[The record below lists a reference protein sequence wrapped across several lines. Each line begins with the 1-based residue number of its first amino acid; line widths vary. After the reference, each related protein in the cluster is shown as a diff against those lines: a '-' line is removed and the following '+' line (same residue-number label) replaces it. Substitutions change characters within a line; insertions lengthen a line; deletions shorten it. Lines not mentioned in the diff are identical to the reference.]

1 MKHTPFRL
9 FAAALTLLLLAL
21 SSCQE
26 TERESLAPE
35 EAEWSIT
42 VTASLP
48 DLPAVRSGAVPGD
61 GTSAN
66 RCVLEV
72 YENGVFTG
80 DRYVA
85 PVEDLQ
91 AVFESV
97 HLIAGGSYD
106 LVFWADCAA
115 EGEDGSFTDLY
126 YGTEAGLTQIS
137 LNTESYTNNQDGHD
151 AFCSVL
157 SIAELSDDRPLDATL
172 TRPFGQIRLYTDD
185 LDWLPAPVVDL
196 TQIRAEVAFSRVYTV
211 YNALTGGMS
220 GLLEDAL
227 VPAGVSVPVSF
238 AAGEDT
244 DAAPTGQISFDYFLA
259 SPEEDQTLIDFTL
272 TLTDAS
278 TGARLCA
285 PFTASSIP
293 LQRNW
298 ITNVHGNFLTR
309 GLDIT
314 VDLVPDF
321 TGAVD

>member
-9 FAAALTLLLLAL
+9 FAAALALLSLGL

-26 TERESLAPE
+26 TEREPLAPE

-48 DLPAVRSGAVPGD
+48 GAPAVRSGAAPGD
-61 GTSAN
+61 GTAVN
-66 RCVLEV
+66 RCILEV
-72 YENGVFTG
+72 YENGEFSG
-80 DRYVA
+80 DRYEA
-85 PVEDLQ
+85 PVQEMG
-91 AVFESV
+91 AVFEGV
-97 HLIAGGSYD
+97 HLVAGGTYD
-106 LVFWADCAA
+106 LVFWADCAS
-115 EGEDGSFTDLY
+115 EGEDGSYADLY
-126 YGTEAGLTQIS
+126 YGTEAGLTQIA
-137 LNTESYTNNQDGHD
+137 LNTDNYINSEDGHD
-151 AFCSVL
+151 AFCAVL
-157 SIAELSDDRPLDATL
+157 SVVDLSDDQPLEATL
-172 TRPFGQIRLYTDD
+172 TRPFGQVRLYTDD

-196 TQIRAEVAFSRVYTV
+196 TQVRAEVAFSRIYTV

-220 GLLEDAL
+220 GLLEEAL
-227 VPAGVSVPVSF
+227 VPAEVSVPVDF
-238 AAGEDT
+238 VAGD
-244 DAAPTGQISFDYFLA
+244 DAAAPTGQISFDYFLA

-285 PFTASSIP
+285 SFTASSIP

-314 VDLVPDF
+314 VDLVPSFIGVTD
-321 TGAVD
+321 

>member
-1 MKHTPFRL
+1 MKHIPFRL
-9 FAAALTLLLLAL
+9 FAAALTLLLLGL

-26 TERESLAPE
+26 TEREPLAPE

-48 DLPAVRSGAVPGD
+48 GAPVVRSGAAPGD
-61 GTSAN
+61 GAAVN
-66 RCVLEV
+66 RCILEV
-72 YENGVFTG
+72 YENGEFSG

-85 PVEDLQ
+85 PVRDLG
-91 AVFESV
+91 AVFEGV
-97 HLIAGGSYD
+97 HLVAGGTHD

-115 EGEDGSFTDLY
+115 EGEDGGLTDLH
-126 YGTEAGLTQIS
+126 YGTEAGLTQITLDTDRYVNS
-137 LNTESYTNNQDGHD
+137 DDGRD
-151 AFCSVL
+151 AFCAVL
-157 SIAELSDDRPLDATL
+157 SVVDLSDDQPLEATL
-172 TRPFGQIRLYTDD
+172 TRPFGQVRLYTDD

-196 TQIRAEVAFSRVYTV
+196 TQVRAEVAFSRVYTV

-220 GLLEDAL
+220 GLLEDVL
-227 VPAGVSVPVSF
+227 MPAEVSVPVDF
-238 AAGEDT
+238 VAGD
-244 DAAPTGQISFDYFLA
+244 DAAAPTGQISFDYFLA

-278 TGARLCA
+278 TGTRLCA

-321 TGAVD
+321 TGVTD

>member
-1 MKHTPFRL
+1 MKNTPFRL
-9 FAAALTLLLLAL
+9 FAAALALLSLGL

-42 VTASLP
+42 VTASIP
-48 DLPAVRSGAVPGD
+48 TAPVVRSEAAPGD

-66 RCVLEV
+66 RCILEV
-72 YENGVFTG
+72 YENDVFSG
-80 DRYVA
+80 ARYVA
-85 PVEDLQ
+85 PVQDMG
-91 AVFESV
+91 AVFEDV
-97 HLIAGGSYD
+97 HLIAGGSYE

-126 YGTEAGLTQIS
+126 YGTEAGLTQIA
-137 LNTESYTNNQDGHD
+137 LNTDNYINSEDGHD
-151 AFCSVL
+151 AFCAVL
-157 SIAELSDDRPLDATL
+157 SVAELSDDQPLEATL

-185 LDWLPAPVVDL
+185 LDWLPEPVVDL
-196 TQIRAEVAFSRVYTV
+196 TQIRAEVAFSRIYTV

-220 GLLEDAL
+220 GLLVDAL
-227 VPAGVSVPVSF
+227 MPAEVSVPVDIV
-238 AAGEDT
+238 AGD
-244 DAAPTGQISFDYFLA
+244 DAAAPTGQISFDYFLA

-285 PFTASSIP
+285 PFAASSIP

-321 TGAVD
+321 TGVTD

>member
-1 MKHTPFRL
+1 M
-9 FAAALTLLLLAL
+9 TLLSLGL

-26 TERESLAPE
+26 TEREPLAPE

-48 DLPAVRSGAVPGD
+48 GAPAVRSGAAPGD
-61 GTSAN
+61 GTAVN
-66 RCVLEV
+66 RCILEV
-72 YENGVFTG
+72 YENGEFSG

-85 PVEDLQ
+85 PVQEMG
-91 AVFESV
+91 AVFEGV
-97 HLIAGGSYD
+97 HLVAGGTYD

-115 EGEDGSFTDLY
+115 EGEDGGLTDLY
-126 YGTEAGLTQIS
+126 YGTETGLTQIT
-137 LNTESYTNNQDGHD
+137 LDTDSYTNSDDGYD
-151 AFCSVL
+151 AFCAVL
-157 SIAELSDDRPLDATL
+157 SVVDLSDDQPLEATL
-172 TRPFGQIRLYTDD
+172 ARPFGQVRLYTDD

-196 TQIRAEVAFSRVYTV
+196 TQVRAEVAFSCIYTV
-211 YNALTGGMS
+211 YNVLTGGMS
-220 GLLEDAL
+220 GLLEEAL
-227 VPAGVSVPVSF
+227 VPADVSVPVDF
-238 AAGEDT
+238 VAGD
-244 DAAPTGQISFDYFLA
+244 DAAAPTGQISFDYFLA

-314 VDLVPDF
+314 VDLVPAF
-321 TGAVD
+321 TGVTD

>member
-9 FAAALTLLLLAL
+9 FAAALTLLSLGL

-48 DLPAVRSGAVPGD
+48 GAPAVRSGAAPGE
-61 GTSAN
+61 GTAVN
-66 RCVLEV
+66 RCILEV
-72 YENGVFTG
+72 YENGEFSG

-85 PVEDLQ
+85 PVQDLG
-91 AVFESV
+91 AVFEGV
-97 HLIAGGSYD
+97 HLVAGGTYD

-115 EGEDGSFTDLY
+115 EGEDGGLTDLY
-126 YGTEAGLTQIS
+126 YGTEAGLTQIT
-137 LNTESYTNNQDGHD
+137 LDTDCYTNSDDGHD
-151 AFCSVL
+151 AFCAVL
-157 SIAELSDDRPLDATL
+157 SVVDLSDDQPLEATL
-172 TRPFGQIRLYTDD
+172 TRPFGQVRLYTDD

-196 TQIRAEVAFSRVYTV
+196 TQVRAEVAFSRIYTV

-220 GLLEDAL
+220 GLLEEAL
-227 VPAGVSVPVSF
+227 VPAEVSVPVDF
-238 AAGEDT
+238 VAGD
-244 DAAPTGQISFDYFLA
+244 DAAAPTGQISFDYFLA

-314 VDLVPDF
+314 VDLVPAF
-321 TGAVD
+321 TGVTD

>member
-1 MKHTPFRL
+1 MKHIPFRL
-9 FAAALTLLLLAL
+9 FAAALTLLLLGL

-26 TERESLAPE
+26 TEREPLAPE

-48 DLPAVRSGAVPGD
+48 GAPVVRSGAAPGD
-61 GTSAN
+61 GAAVN
-66 RCVLEV
+66 RCILEV
-72 YENGVFTG
+72 YENGEFSG

-85 PVEDLQ
+85 PVRDLG
-91 AVFESV
+91 AVFEGV
-97 HLIAGGSYD
+97 HLVAGGTYD

-115 EGEDGSFTDLY
+115 EGEDGGLTDLH
-126 YGTEAGLTQIS
+126 YGTEAGLTQITLDTDRYVNS
-137 LNTESYTNNQDGHD
+137 DDGRD
-151 AFCSVL
+151 AFFAVL
-157 SIAELSDDRPLDATL
+157 SVVDLSDDQPLEATL
-172 TRPFGQIRLYTDD
+172 TRPFGQVRLYTDD

-196 TQIRAEVAFSRVYTV
+196 TQVRAEVAFSRVYTV

-220 GLLEDAL
+220 GLLEDVL
-227 VPAGVSVPVSF
+227 MPAEVSVPVDF
-238 AAGEDT
+238 VAGD
-244 DAAPTGQISFDYFLA
+244 DAAAPTGQISFDYFLA

-278 TGARLCA
+278 TGARLCT